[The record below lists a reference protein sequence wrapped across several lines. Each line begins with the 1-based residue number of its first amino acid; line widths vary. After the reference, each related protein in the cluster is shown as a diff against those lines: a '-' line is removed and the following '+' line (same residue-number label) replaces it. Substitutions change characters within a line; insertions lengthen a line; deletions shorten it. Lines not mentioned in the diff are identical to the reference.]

1 MKIFTKHPSILHV
14 SSAVG
19 MHVPDARN
27 PRPNSP
33 FWDLGKSCSWEGGTL
48 NALFVFSRPHTQYK
62 HMYECNV
69 CRSSTL
75 CSSANAFVPR
85 RGRAAVRRRRRTRRR
100 PPRQSKHG
108 LRNGGGGSQRR
119 IHFSC
124 EVGGPFPSSP
134 PQSFYFFSPS
144 LSSFFL
150 FFLFHVRWQFPLP
163 FFPVFLSCVYSVSAI
178 SDEKSVLIK
187 SKIEYSRNH

>member
-1 MKIFTKHPSILHV
+1 MYQMQET
-14 SSAVG
+14 
-19 MHVPDARN
+19 PD
-27 PRPNSP
+27 PIPL
-33 FWDLGKSCSWEGGTL
+33 FWDLGKSCSWEEGTL

-62 HMYECNV
+62 HMYVCNV

-75 CSSANAFVPR
+75 CSSEPLANAFVPR
-85 RGRAAVRRRRRTRRR
+85 ERQSGR
-100 PPRQSKHG
+100 PPPPPPPPPAAAEQTRAQKW
-108 LRNGGGGSQRR
+108 REGGGSQQR

-124 EVGGPFPSSP
+124 EVGGPFPPSP
-134 PQSFYFFSPS
+134 PQSFYFFFPS

-187 SKIEYSRNH
+187 SKI